1 MSDEPIDYQLVA
13 ELQKQVGD
21 LQADD
26 RRELDT
32 LGAPARSVA
41 DEQQKAHSFIRQVV
55 AAHMQQRLAA
65 GQELPDAEYDARL
78 RTAVFAAI
86 YGAGE
91 LQELLDDDRVE
102 NIDINGFEQVWVS
115 YAGERWP
122 RRWRPVAAS
131 NDQLRRIVANLGSY
145 AGLNARPFSAASPEL
160 DVRLPDGSRLSAI
173 MVATETPSV
182 SIRRNRHAQM
192 FLRPDLAE
200 AATPA
205 GQPVFPD
212 LVTLGTLTPE
222 LADFLHAAVQ
232 ARMNIVI
239 GGATDAGKTSLLRAL
254 AHCIDPRER
263 LVTVERALELGLGR
277 FPDLH
282 HNVREMEEV
291 LPDAEGRGGVS
302 IAALVRRTRRMN
314 PSRVIVG
321 EVLGPEVVEMLSAM
335 AQGNDGSLSTI
346 HARDALEV
354 FNRISTYAQQHENLT
369 AEVSHALMAGAIDFV
384 VFIEKNPLLDGRR
397 CVTQVLE
404 VGGFQGGRVATSQLF
419 GPSREDGRAVRDPE
433 VGLTPRHAARLA
445 TLTDWSEGI
454 AGWPARADYA
464 ADHAAGNSANGHP
477 AGW

>member
-1 MSDEPIDYQLVA
+1 MSAEPIDYLLVA

-26 RRELDT
+26 RRELEA
-32 LGAPARSVA
+32 LGAAARSPA
-41 DEQQKAHSFIRQVV
+41 DEQQRAHSFIRQVV
-55 AAHMQQRLAA
+55 ASHMQQRLAA
-65 GQELPDAEYDARL
+65 GQELPDAEFDARL

-115 YAGERWP
+115 YAGEQWP

-131 NDQLRRIVANLGSY
+131 NDQLRRMIANLGSY

-173 MVATETPSV
+173 MGATETPSV

-200 AATPA
+200 AATPT
-205 GQPVFPD
+205 GSPPFPD
-212 LVTLGTLTPE
+212 LVSLGTLTPE

-277 FPDLH
+277 YPDLH

-291 LPDAEGRGGVS
+291 LPDAEGKGGVS

-346 HARDALEV
+346 HARDAGEV
-354 FNRISTYAQQHENLT
+354 FNRISTYAQQHENLS

-384 VFIEKNPLLDGRR
+384 VFIEKNPRLGGRR

-404 VGGFQGGRVATSQLF
+404 VGGFQSGRVATNQLF
-419 GPSREDGRAVRDPE
+419 GPAAEDGCAVRDSE
-433 VGLTPRHAARLA
+433 VGLTPRRAAKLA
-445 TLTDWSEGI
+445 TLAGWSDQV
-454 AGWPARADYA
+454 AGWPAHTERA
-464 ADHAAGNSANGHP
+464 GGISANGHP